1 MNPFIPIANWI
12 KGIRAPYTFLM
23 VIMATSAA
31 CYMLIHPNLGVE
43 KAAFIFSAI
52 LMGGFGS
59 KALLAVMIHALKTA
73 LLMMGCAILLLLV
86 AITMTDA
93 DVFKDAA
100 VEGVASGLGGS
111 IIVIIGAL
119 LERHQSAANDRNEG

>member
-1 MNPFIPIANWI
+1 
-12 KGIRAPYTFLM
+12 
-23 VIMATSAA
+23 
-31 CYMLIHPNLGVE
+31 
-43 KAAFIFSAI
+43 
-52 LMGGFGS
+52 
-59 KALLAVMIHALKTA
+59 MIHALKTA

-119 LERHQSAANDRNEG
+119 LERHQSDANGRNEG